1 MRLCDAVK
9 KAGANSKEVTNNI
22 KRFIQKVGA
31 LNCAPTFFSITQ
43 HLHHC

>member
-22 KRFIQKVGA
+22 KRFIYKRG
-31 LNCAPTFFSITQ
+31 P
-43 HLHHC
+43 H